1 MSLTVP
7 YNKKAV
13 ANVAEDKY
21 IRAWS
26 VIDAEVTA
34 LLNAAWK
41 YDLKGNSKKA
51 LKNYRAANYYIYLFH
66 YAMNIDSYMERN
78 KIDRTCISSVVFS
91 EFKIDCVEKNLPCIS
106 NELGGNYLSKWK
118 SLASELKIELNEPC
132 VDSTLFKGEFLYC
145 DYLSTAFTLTTG
157 AVTASCV
164 PAEPGCSPLKPIN
177 P

>member
-7 YNKKAV
+7 YSKLAV
-13 ANVAEDKY
+13 ANVDEDKY
-21 IRAWS
+21 IRAWNI
-26 VIDAEVTA
+26 VDAEVTA
-34 LLNAAWK
+34 LLDAAWK
-41 YDLKGNSKKA
+41 YDLKGKAKKA

-78 KIDRTCISSVVFS
+78 KIDRACISSVVFS

-118 SLASELKIELNEPC
+118 LLASELKIELNEPC
-132 VDSTLFKGEFLYC
+132 ADPTLFKGEFSYC

-157 AVTASCV
+157 TVTASCV
-164 PAEPGCSPLKPIN
+164 PAEPGCAPLTQIKP
-177 P
+177 

>member
-1 MSLTVP
+1 MSLIVP

-51 LKNYRAANYYIYLFH
+51 LKNYKAANYYIYLFH

-78 KIDRTCISSVVFS
+78 GIDRTCNSNVVFS
-91 EFKIDCVEKNLPCIS
+91 KFKIDCVQDNLSCIS
-106 NELGGNYLSKWK
+106 NEFGGNYLSKWK
-118 SLASELKIELNEPC
+118 ELTTELKIKINEPC
-132 VDSTLFKGEFLYC
+132 ADPTLFKGEFSYC
-145 DYLSTAFTLTTG
+145 DYTTTAFTLTTG
-157 AVTASCV
+157 TKKASCV
-164 PAEPGCSPLKPIN
+164 PVDPGCSPLKPIN